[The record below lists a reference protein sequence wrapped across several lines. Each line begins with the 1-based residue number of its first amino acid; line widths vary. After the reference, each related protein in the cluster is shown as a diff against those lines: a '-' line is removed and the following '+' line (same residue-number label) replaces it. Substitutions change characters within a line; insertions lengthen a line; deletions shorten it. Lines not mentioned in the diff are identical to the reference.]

1 MGEDQNLF
9 KKLLEK
15 LLKEAF
21 TTVLLVLISYY
32 FITKERE
39 TNSELIKLYRDDR
52 EVLLKTIEKRTAKV
66 YTLYDEL
73 KDP

>member
-1 MGEDQNLF
+1 MEQEPNFF
-9 KKLLEK
+9 KKLFEK

-39 TNSELIKLYRDDR
+39 TNAELIKLYRDDR
-52 EVLLKTIEKRTAKV
+52 EVLLQTIEKRTAKV
-66 YTLYDEL
+66 YLLYDEL
-73 KDP
+73 KK